1 MAIYIP
7 IRGVPLGNEIEK
19 TNMNSIVSEANTK
32 LVKTIKNYE
41 VLKSSFGR
49 STSQWMESNMSMS
62 AQTPLR
68 NIRHLLARIER
79 SHQACK
85 ETEYKIKKLLLRQQI
100 KERDTSKEK
109 DDLKKKIIRVEIE
122 EIEHKINSA
131 MYYFEGAVKK
141 IQHNYDCIQQIMDS
155 NNYKTFDEIDF
166 EKEEEEYHIK
176 TAMNQSVRCVR
187 QTGRIDAGNQE
198 YLEQC
203 GINPGVAQ
211 ANIAG
216 YLIIEGKQMQDGD
229 YDKTTGRLY
238 DFLERFYQEFKGLS
252 KKRLEK
258 LGVKN
263 GFMEDVMYK
272 TTDEDK
278 KTLLE

>member
-1 MAIYIP
+1 MYWGKFTFILRATSGIFWNEKRLYEEKQRLVQYRRCGSRIGNVP
-7 IRGVPLGNEIEK
+7 RYTDEGIRGGENQ
-19 TNMNSIVSEANTK
+19 
-32 LVKTIKNYE
+32 
-41 VLKSSFGR
+41 
-49 STSQWMESNMSMS
+49 SQ
-62 AQTPLR
+62 
-68 NIRHLLARIER
+68 
-79 SHQACK
+79 K
-85 ETEYKIKKLLLRQQI
+85 EE
-100 KERDTSKEK
+100 
-109 DDLKKKIIRVEIE
+109 DDLKKEIIRVEIE

-203 GINPGVAQ
+203 GINPGIAQ

-272 TTDEDK
+272 TSDEDK
-278 KTLLE
+278 KTLLY